1 MIDYSDLIP
10 LAAIFFIFGAPVA
23 AWIISRVLAHQ
34 ERMEMLKR
42 GIVPP
47 PNAREMRKAMKYGWT
62 PGQPMPGR
70 RVIITIRLT
79 FYAQQQLRRGIQVAF
94 IGLALLIGLG
104 FIGYRS
110 DGHYVYGPWL
120 LGGLIPM
127 FVGIAQI
134 VGAVLSGATFG
145 PQTVRQQFGPADTGS
160 ASAQGSPLD
169 RRDAAGADLRRVA
182 ARIDAGDREAGVAAG
197 LPLSIER
204 RARKKINAAGS

>member
-1 MIDYSDLIP
+1 VIDYSDLIP

-34 ERMEMLKR
+34 ERMEMLRR

-62 PGQPMPGR
+62 PNASPPG
-70 RVIITIRLT
+70 VAPNQYLHEPDM
-79 FYAQQQLRRGIQVAF
+79 YAQQQLRRGIQVAF
-94 IGLALLIGLG
+94 IGFALLIGLG

-110 DGHYVYGPWL
+110 DGQYVYGPWL

-134 VGAVLSGATFG
+134 VGAVLSGAQFG
-145 PQTVRQQFGPADTGS
+145 PQTVRQRFGPADAGTS
-160 ASAQGSPLD
+160 ASAQESAPNSGMPPGPTYGGWRPGATPEIEKPASPPD
-169 RRDAAGADLRRVA
+169 YR
-182 ARIDAGDREAGVAAG
+182 
-197 LPLSIER
+197 
-204 RARKKINAAGS
+204 

>member
-34 ERMEMLKR
+34 ERMEMLRR

-62 PGQPMPGR
+62 PNASQSGAVPNQYLYEPDA
-70 RVIITIRLT
+70 
-79 FYAQQQLRRGIQVAF
+79 YAQQQLRRGIQVAF
-94 IGLALLIGLG
+94 IGFALLIGLG

-110 DGHYVYGPWL
+110 DGQYVYGPWL

-134 VGAVLSGATFG
+134 IGAVLGGATLG
-145 PQTVRQQFGPADTGS
+145 APTTRQRFGPADPGGSNAGQAS
-160 ASAQGSPLD
+160 ASNSATPPGPTYGGWRPGSTP
-169 RRDAAGADLRRVA
+169 
-182 ARIDAGDREAGVAAG
+182 E
-197 LPLSIER
+197 IEKPASPPDYR
-204 RARKKINAAGS
+204 P